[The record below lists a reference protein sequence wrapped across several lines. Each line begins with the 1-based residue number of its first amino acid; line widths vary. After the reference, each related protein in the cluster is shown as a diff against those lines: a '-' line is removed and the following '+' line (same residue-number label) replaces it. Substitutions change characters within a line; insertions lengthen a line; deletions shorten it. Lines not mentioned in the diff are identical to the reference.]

1 MVEVTAALVKELRER
16 TGAGMMDCK
25 KALIESA
32 GDSEAAADWLRAK
45 GLAAAAKK
53 AGRVASEG
61 LIGIGSTDTAAAIV
75 EVNAETDFVSRNES
89 FQDYVSSLAELA
101 LDHPSAEALNTAIF
115 PGAAHD
121 VAEQNTRMIATIGE
135 NITIRRA
142 LALNVKKGVVAT
154 YTHNTVAPGLGK
166 IGVLVALESEGDAEK
181 LRELG
186 KQLAMH
192 VAATSPAAV
201 TVAEL
206 DPHTV
211 ERERSVLAQQ
221 AADSGKPPEI
231 VEKMVEGRL
240 RKYYEEVVLDQQTF
254 VIDGESKIADVIE
267 NAGKDLGSAITI
279 AGFVRYGL
287 GEGIEKRETD
297 FASEVAAAAAS

>member
-32 GDSEAAADWLRAK
+32 GDSEAAAEWLRAK

-89 FQDYVSSLAELA
+89 FQDYVNSLAELA
-101 LDHPSAEALNTAIF
+101 LDHPSAEALNTAKF

-154 YTHNTVAPGLGK
+154 YTHNSVAPGLGK

-206 DPHTV
+206 DPQTV
-211 ERERSVLAQQ
+211 VRERSILAQQ

-267 NAGKDLGSAITI
+267 NAAKDLGSAITI

-287 GEGIEKRETD
+287 GEGIEKQETD

>member
-1 MVEVTAALVKELRER
+1 MSEVTASLVKGLRDR

-61 LIGIGSTDTAAAIV
+61 LIGVAYADNAAAVI
-75 EVNAETDFVSRNES
+75 EVNAETDFVARNDS
-89 FQDYVSSLAELA
+89 FQEFVMSLAVLA
-101 LDHPSAEALNTAIF
+101 LGHPGEDALSAATY
-115 PGAAHD
+115 PGSTHD

-142 LALNVKKGVVAT
+142 VTLLVSSGVVAT
-154 YTHNTVAPGLGK
+154 YVHNAVAAGLGK
-166 IGVLVALESEGDAEK
+166 IGVLVALESEADPDK

-186 KQLAMH
+186 KKLAMH
-192 VAATSPAAV
+192 IAATSPLAG
-201 TVAEL
+201 TVADL
-206 DPHTV
+206 DRQAV
-211 ERERSVLAQQ
+211 ERERSVLTQQ
-221 AADSGKPPEI
+221 AADSGKPAEI

-240 RKYYEEVVLDQQTF
+240 RKHYEEVVLDQQTF
-254 VIDGESKIADVIE
+254 VVDGETKVADVIE
-267 NAGKDLGSAITI
+267 NAAKELGHAIEI
-279 AGFVRYGL
+279 GGFARFGL
-287 GEGIEKRETD
+287 GEGIEKKESD

>member
-89 FQDYVSSLAELA
+89 FQDYVNSLAELA

-115 PGAAHD
+115 PGTAHD

-206 DPHTV
+206 DPQTAG
-211 ERERSVLAQQ
+211 RERSILAQQ

-267 NAGKDLGSAITI
+267 NAAKDLGSAITI

-287 GEGIEKRETD
+287 GEGIEKQETD

>member
-1 MVEVTAALVKELRER
+1 MVDVTAASVKELRER

-32 GDSEAAADWLRAK
+32 GDAEAAADWLRAK

-61 LIGIGSTDTAAAIV
+61 LIGIASTDTSATVI
-75 EVNAETDFVSRNES
+75 EVNTETDFVSRNES
-89 FQDYVSSLAELA
+89 FQDYVKSLAELT
-101 LDHPSAEALNTAIF
+101 LDYPSANALNDATYPGTA
-115 PGAAHD
+115 HN
-121 VAEQNTRMIATIGE
+121 VAEQNSQMIATIGE

-142 LALNVKKGVVAT
+142 LALTVQKGVVAT
-154 YTHNTVAPGLGK
+154 YIHNSVAAGLGK
-166 IGVLVALESEGDAEK
+166 IGVLVALESEADPEK

-192 VAATSPAAV
+192 VAATSPMAA

-206 DPHTV
+206 DPQAV

-254 VIDGESKIADVIE
+254 VIDGESKIADVIKSSAE
-267 NAGKDLGSAITI
+267 EFGSAITL
-279 AGFVRYGL
+279 AGFARYGL
-287 GEGIEKRETD
+287 GEGIEKQETD
-297 FASEVAAAAAS
+297 FASEVAAVAAS

>member
-1 MVEVTAALVKELRER
+1 MDEVTAALVKELRDR

-61 LIGIGSTDTAAAIV
+61 LIGVSASDNAAAVV
-75 EVNAETDFVSRNES
+75 EVNAETDFVSRNET
-89 FQDYVSSLAELA
+89 FQDYVKSLATLA
-101 LDHPSAEALNTAIF
+101 LEHTTADSLSKASF
-115 PGAAHD
+115 PGAEHD
-121 VAEQNTRMIATIGE
+121 VAEHNTQMIATIGE
-135 NITIRRA
+135 NITIRRVQS
-142 LALNVKKGVVAT
+142 LAVGDGVVAT
-154 YTHNTVAPGLGK
+154 YVHNAVAAGLGK

-181 LRELG
+181 LRALG

-192 VAATSPAAV
+192 VAATGPLAA
-201 TVAEL
+201 TVDAL
-206 DPHTV
+206 DAQAV
-211 ERERSVLAQQ
+211 ERERKVLAQQ

-254 VIDGESKIADVIE
+254 VVDGETKVGDVIE
-267 NAGKDLGSAITI
+267 NAAKEIGSPIVLT
-279 AGFVRYGL
+279 GFARFGL
-287 GEGIEKRETD
+287 GEGIEKQETD

>member
-89 FQDYVSSLAELA
+89 FQDYVNSLAELA

-115 PGAAHD
+115 PGTAHD

-206 DPHTV
+206 DPQTV
-211 ERERSVLAQQ
+211 GRERSILAQQ

-267 NAGKDLGSAITI
+267 NAAKDLGSAITI

-287 GEGIEKRETD
+287 GEGIEKQETD